1 MPSKDKM
8 VPETLPTKHVGL
20 GALILTAFFLVL
32 IASIYPHSSS
42 NINGEVSP
50 ETSSLRVGASA
61 DDSPTSSATS
71 GKLFKGE
78 KVNSF
83 DRSKLLYN
91 SYVQTLG
98 QEDSTATTHLQDSL
112 KCDYWSVVTT
122 IFEPSDAIL
131 KQAELSGWCLV
142 VVGDR
147 KTPSPYNVPTAHDN
161 FVYLSA
167 EKQESMA
174 AEFPLSAVLPWNH
187 FGRKNIGFLYAI
199 LHGAKAIWDFDDDNI
214 LLNKHPQYLLPGLG
228 KDSTTMKFSGAQYT
242 AFEPVPTSKA
252 ANVSSTKVGS

>member
-1 MPSKDKM
+1 M
-8 VPETLPTKHVGL
+8 VPETLPTKHVGF

-32 IASIYPHSSS
+32 IASIYPSSSS
-42 NINGEVSP
+42 NNNGGNPDTSS
-50 ETSSLRVGASA
+50 SSLRSGVSASTSKSA

-71 GKLFKGE
+71 GKLWKGE
-78 KVNSF
+78 QVNSF

-91 SYVQTLG
+91 AFVLPIG
-98 QEDSTATTHLQDSL
+98 PQEAPATTHLQDSL
-112 KCDYWSVVTT
+112 KCEYWSVVTT

-131 KQAELSGWCLV
+131 KQAELNGWCLV

-174 AEFPLSAVLPWNH
+174 AEFPLSTALPWNH
-187 FGRKNIGFLYAI
+187 FGRKNLGFLYAI
-199 LHGAKAIWDFDDDNI
+199 LHGAKAIW
-214 LLNKHPQYLLPGLG
+214 YG
-228 KDSTTMKFSGAQYT
+228 
-242 AFEPVPTSKA
+242 
-252 ANVSSTKVGS
+252 SSYESVLIF